1 MKPVVRLPVHVPDFD
16 HVAARRTPRI
26 HHAVMAHIPPRFTR
40 LFMILA

>member
-26 HHAVMAHIPPRFTR
+26 HHAVMARFA
-40 LFMILA
+40 LASSASL